1 MAEASAESSGAR
13 DPAGAGAGGAVAP
26 VNADAGGD
34 ESPYVLHS
42 RIDIAAVLRDLVRSR
57 GLASVHFG
65 GGQDTLLTPLLRVD
79 PVAGEIVFD
88 CSGAERLNQALMR
101 ASKLLF
107 VSSHDKV
114 KIRFTTGSARVV
126 QHEERAAFAVRM
138 PESMLRLQRREF
150 YRVLAPVARPVRC
163 VIPVDRSNGVRNIE
177 TRLHDISQGGVAVAA
192 QPQDLPAEIGALYD
206 NCRIVLPDAGN
217 VVVSLRTANM
227 LAMTLLNGKQM
238 VRVGCQ
244 FVRPSMSAL
253 ALIQRYMM
261 RLERDKR
268 SRD

>member
-1 MAEASAESSGAR
+1 MTESNAKSGGGVGSGGGEAN
-13 DPAGAGAGGAVAP
+13 GAVKPTGA
-26 VNADAGGD
+26 AAGGD
-34 ESPYVLHS
+34 ESPYLLHS

-79 PVAGEIVFD
+79 PAAGEIVFD
-88 CSGAERLNQALMR
+88 CSGSERLNQALMR
-101 ASKLLF
+101 ASKLMF

-114 KIRFTTGSARVV
+114 KIRFTTGAARVV
-126 QHEERAAFAVRM
+126 QHEGQHAFAVRM
-138 PESMLRLQRREF
+138 PDSMLRLQRREF
-150 YRVLAPVARPVRC
+150 YRALAPVARPVRC
-163 VIPVDRSNGVRNIE
+163 VIPVSRGSGVRNVD
-177 TRLHDISQGGVAVAA
+177 TRLHDISQGGVAVVA
-192 QPQDLPAEIGALYD
+192 QPGDLPEEIGALYD

-217 VVVSLRTANM
+217 VAVSLRTANM
-227 LAMTLLNGKQM
+227 LTMTLLNGKQM
-238 VRVGCQ
+238 LRVGCQ

-261 RLERDKR
+261 RLERERK